1 MIDDYY
7 EPFDFDYQHLHT
19 APIGEHQPIARPRS
33 LITGKRIQKIEWGP
47 NWEEILGQSLLSVAV
62 IRILMTYK
70 LTSMGNMKTPL

>member
-33 LITGKRIQKIEWGP
+33 LITGKRIQKLNGGQIGKRF
-47 NWEEILGQSLLSVAV
+47 LGQSLLSVAV